1 MAFTSQ
7 VGSKHKF
14 GLLDIWK
21 KNVNHLTLQP
31 GSWVVDTPPFL
42 NFLLLDIPRWYL
54 SHPIW
59 LFIPV
64 LVFPQQFARIHD
76 LGELHF
82 PNLGSEVVMVVS
94 IYIYIVLYTH
104 IIVGIT
110 IFLMIFHL
118 MYDNNWQHIYII
130 IIIYHLGIIIWIG
143 EGSIV
148 FALALWP
155 RPGMMPI
162 LHSPGLMMPGQLGP
176 GNRGALVKMTWH
188 FDGNLT
194 SNCGC
199 YHQICE

>member
-1 MAFTSQ
+1 MTFTSQ

-42 NFLLLDIPRWYL
+42 NFLLLSR
-54 SHPIW
+54 
-59 LFIPV
+59 F
-64 LVFPQQFARIHD
+64 
-76 LGELHF
+76 
-82 PNLGSEVVMVVS
+82 
-94 IYIYIVLYTH
+94 
-104 IIVGIT
+104 
-110 IFLMIFHL
+110 FLMIFHL

-143 EGSIV
+143 EVSIV

-176 GNRGALVKMTWH
+176 GKPRSFGQNDLAFRWKSDVKLWMLPSNMRINGNKQFGRHGTWEPS
-188 FDGNLT
+188 FRRCWDWLRYIANI
-194 SNCGC
+194 S
-199 YHQICE
+199 